1 MKKYKLRLCES
12 AGIELTEE
20 QFNNL
25 QDCAFTV
32 DGTNIT
38 KGKEIPVKGKT
49 YPFLICTPIDNFEVI
64 DDNDNNSSI

>member
-1 MKKYKLRLCES
+1 MKKYKLKLCES
-12 AGIELTEE
+12 AGIELTEK

-32 DGTNIT
+32 DGTT
-38 KGKEIPVKGKT
+38 LAKGKEIPVKGKT